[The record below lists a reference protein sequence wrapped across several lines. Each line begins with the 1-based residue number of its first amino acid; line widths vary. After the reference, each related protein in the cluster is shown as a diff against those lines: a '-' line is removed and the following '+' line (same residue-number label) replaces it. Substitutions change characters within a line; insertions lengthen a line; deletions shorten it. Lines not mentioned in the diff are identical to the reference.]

1 MSKDTIHRIRPHKC
15 ACGSTWFREESFVE
29 LPKKH
34 WEYDPEDS
42 VNNAP
47 NPIRLLVCVCG
58 RPVAHVPKGVHGR
71 TATAMPNSLKR
82 SEGRSNAHALDV
94 FRQQAAVKRAQF
106 RELQE
111 RVQKLKLCRGADAD
125 QTAVGCRQA

>member
-47 NPIRLLVCVCG
+47 NPIRLLVCVLAAAG
-58 RPVAHVPKGVHGR
+58 
-71 TATAMPNSLKR
+71 
-82 SEGRSNAHALDV
+82 EGAVLAGQRGPR
-94 FRQQAAVKRAQF
+94 RQW
-106 RELQE
+106 
-111 RVQKLKLCRGADAD
+111 
-125 QTAVGCRQA
+125 